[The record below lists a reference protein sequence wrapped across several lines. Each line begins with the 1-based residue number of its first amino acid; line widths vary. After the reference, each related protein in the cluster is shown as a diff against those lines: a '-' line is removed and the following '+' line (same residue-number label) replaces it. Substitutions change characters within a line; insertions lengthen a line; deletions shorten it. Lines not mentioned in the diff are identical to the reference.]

1 MSISTRD
8 DPTLASRYLA
18 DQLSEAER
26 SAYEAAL
33 TEDPDVLREL
43 EATARLKVGLHRLRD
58 TGKLTESLRESR
70 LLRPQFMVAM
80 AAGVAAVVLGIG
92 MWRSDFESPRP
103 QLLAA
108 TLATLTDATGRVL
121 PLAQTEAAFRK
132 RSGAF
137 DAVLTLPPGRA
148 AIELRVLPDTPSP
161 SGRYRLTLSR
171 VGDAASRAPVAS
183 ISGLKPA
190 SDGFLEVFV
199 DTSGLAAGTYRL
211 VAADEHAGPDAGTD
225 EAFLITVVPATTR

>member
-1 MSISTRD
+1 
-8 DPTLASRYLA
+8 
-18 DQLSEAER
+18 
-26 SAYEAAL
+26 
-33 TEDPDVLREL
+33 
-43 EATARLKVGLHRLRD
+43 LKVGLHRLRD
-58 TGKLTESLRESR
+58 TGKLNESLRESR
-70 LLRPQFMVAM
+70 LLRPQLMVAM

-92 MWRSDFESPRP
+92 MWRSDFESPHP

-108 TLATLTDATGRVL
+108 TSATLTDATGRVL

-148 AIELRVLPDTPSP
+148 AIELRVLPDTASP

-171 VGDAASRAPVAS
+171 VGANPRVPVAS
-183 ISGLKPA
+183 ISGLKAA

-211 VAADEHAGPDAGTD
+211 VTADERAGPDAGAD
-225 EAFLITVVPATTR
+225 EAFLINVVPATAR